1 MLNIVRTRQA
11 CEDVI
16 EIWQYIAADNAVA
29 ADAVV
34 RRLDEVILL
43 LGEHP
48 KLGMSQDKYRPG
60 LRCMPAGGYL
70 IFYDE
75 MPGALRILRVLHGA
89 RRWEEFFE

>member
-16 EIWQYIAADNAVA
+16 EIWQYIAADNAAA

-43 LGEHP
+43 VREHP
-48 KLGMSQDKYRPG
+48 QLGTPLDRYRTG
-60 LRCMPAGGYL
+60 LRCMPAGSYL

-75 MPGALRILRVLHGA
+75 ISGALRILRVLHGA
-89 RRWEEFFE
+89 RRWEAFFE